1 MSCLILSCFKL
12 FPFKVIISLMNLSAP
27 ALVSASH
34 MPAIMHVVGY
44 LCSDNVKNLA
54 LALMPVYS
62 YTRNYLWKEE
72 ATVMEWISGTQAQCD
87 KQWFLQFLKKC
98 VTWQKKHDRMRF

>member
-1 MSCLILSCFKL
+1 
-12 FPFKVIISLMNLSAP
+12 MNLSAP

-44 LCSDNVKNLA
+44 LCSDNVKKLA

-98 VTWQKKHDRMRF
+98 VTWQKKNMTECGFSSQVWFPGL

>member
-1 MSCLILSCFKL
+1 M
-12 FPFKVIISLMNLSAP
+12 SLMNLSAP
-27 ALVSASH
+27 ALVAANH

-44 LCSDNVKNLA
+44 LLSDDVKNLG

-62 YTRNYLWKEE
+62 YTRNFLWKEE
-72 ATVMEWISGTQAQCD
+72 SMVMEWISGTGAQCD

-98 VTWQKKHDRMRF
+98 VPWVAIIEQDNNLPS